1 MRTIKAN
8 KTQFYNLLRKYSRYE
23 LPALKDTAY
32 EKATRADAYW
42 LRFANKEGQWVIVY
56 LEMFCD
62 CPTMRISCRL
72 DHYDKTITVEEED
85 VKDMVQEISRGER
98 REHVWTIRWTDNS
111 GIDSCRGT
119 EEEAERYAAEKCR
132 ELGKPGYILVE

>member
-8 KTQFYNLLRKYSRYE
+8 KTQLYELIKKYCPYE
-23 LPALKDTAY
+23 LPKMKDTDF
-32 EKATRADAYW
+32 EKATRRDAYW
-42 LRFANKEGQWVIVY
+42 LRFSDPEYRYVVVY
-56 LEMFCD
+56 CEMFCNI
-62 CPTMRISCRL
+62 PTLRITCRS
-72 DHYDKTITVEEED
+72 DEYDTTIR
-85 VKDMVQEISRGER
+85 VKETDIKELVRESR

-119 EEEAERYAAEKCR
+119 EEEAERYAAEKCK

>member
-8 KTQFYNLLRKYSRYE
+8 KTQFYNLLRKYSPYE

-42 LRFANKEGQWVIVY
+42 LRFSNQEGQWVIAY
-56 LEMFCD
+56 LEMFCNR
-62 CPTMRISCRL
+62 PTMRISCRL

-98 REHVWTIRWTDNS
+98 REHVWTIRWTDDS

-119 EEEAERYAAEKCR
+119 EEDAERYAAEKCR
-132 ELGKPGYILVE
+132 EHGKAGYILVE